1 MNTLCAILLLVKEKM
16 MLRLIIVLSLSCLIF
31 LCSNIYAQE
40 EKPNVPYIQSNV
52 CPFECCQYGKW
63 IAKSPLKAYK
73 KEGDS
78 SAIAFT
84 IKPGEQ
90 FTAIKGNVHVVKLGV
105 VVITEPFDAFSK
117 DDNIFVLSYKG
128 EGFYD
133 IWYKGK
139 VLSDI
144 EQFWID
150 KSSKSS
156 SKALL
161 KQPPQIVW
169 WVLVKNKDGKQ
180 GWLMLQNI
188 SNNGFLLNE
197 KIDGMDACG

>member
-1 MNTLCAILLLVKEKM
+1 MDCQIAIEGL
-16 MLRLIIVLSLSCLIF
+16 
-31 LCSNIYAQE
+31 Q
-40 EKPNVPYIQSNV
+40 
-52 CPFECCQYGKW
+52 
-63 IAKSPLKAYK
+63 